1 VQRFETICRPW
12 DGGFSGSAAGFWMF
26 RVLKFLTLRFW
37 RETDEIMRGKK
48 KKNNSA
54 SNALAP
60 TPTPCLKMDGFW
72 TLRVPGAEG
81 ATVVLRI
88 ADIADARVRS
98 DLRSMGW

>member
-1 VQRFETICRPW
+1 
-12 DGGFSGSAAGFWMF
+12 MF

-37 RETDEIMRGKK
+37 REIDEIMKGKK

-81 ATVVLRI
+81 AIVVLRI